1 MDALILL
8 LFIVLVICIA
18 VGAFFMVRPLLWS
31 SPISVVT
38 PDTST
43 IGQSTLTISSSS
55 SMTSPMTSVFSKTS
69 PTSTIS
75 STISSTSSPSSNNN
89 DIQNRV
95 SATLSSR
102 SKADA
107 EHKFP
112 FVSQGADWEYTDSSK
127 WTSGFFPALALIT
140 DVKDKTAIES
150 LLQVLETEKTN
161 DSSHDVGFKVFLP
174 FRLAMDKIP
183 ANKDKYR
190 NIIFTAAATLATLYN
205 PKIGMTRSWTN
216 NTYGEFPVI
225 VDNLMNLE
233 LLLWAGQNKPE
244 PKWID
249 MANSHFARTIKDFV
263 QPDTDGCVYHRI
275 SYKPDGT
282 IDERSGIPQGFSDK
296 SSVWTRGLAWT
307 VYGFTMAYRYT
318 KKPEYLTFAEKVL
331 KCYMANVGSDN
342 VPIFDYKATGSAATI
357 KDSSAAAII
366 ASALAELHTFVPTGK
381 YKEKA
386 NAIVSSLRN
395 NYWSANGPF
404 LLIHVCD
411 HFQNDRT
418 DVSAIY
424 ADYYFAEAVKRLI

>member
-1 MDALILL
+1 MSALLIL
-8 LFIVLVICIA
+8 FSMLVIGIVIA
-18 VGAFFMVRPLLWS
+18 AFFLLRPLWS
-31 SPISVVT
+31 GSWSLNPIPNITDTITETTGTPSVL
-38 PDTST
+38 
-43 IGQSTLTISSSS
+43 IQ
-55 SMTSPMTSVFSKTS
+55 
-69 PTSTIS
+69 PTSIT
-75 STISSTSSPSSNNN
+75 TSSPVLHTTSPPQPPPPPPPPNTN
-89 DIQNRV
+89 DDIKNRV
-95 SATLSSR
+95 IATLSSR

-112 FVSQGADWEYTDSSK
+112 YVSQGADWEYTDSSK

-140 DVKDKTAIES
+140 DVNDKSSIES

-161 DSSHDVGFKVFLP
+161 ASSHDVGFKVFLP

-183 ANKDKYR
+183 ANKDKYKD
-190 NIIFTAAATLATLYN
+190 IILTAAATLATLYN
-205 PKIGMTRSWTN
+205 AKIGMTRSWTN

-244 PKWID
+244 PKWVD

-282 IDERSGIPQGFSDK
+282 IEERSGIPQGFSDK

-318 KKPEYLTFAEKVL
+318 KKQEYLTFAEKVL

-342 VPIFDYKATGSAATI
+342 VPIFDYKATGTAASI

-381 YKEKA
+381 YKDKA
-386 NAIVSSLRN
+386 NTIVSSLRN

-404 LLIHVCD
+404 ILIHVCD
-411 HFQNDRT
+411 HFQNDKT
-418 DVSAIY
+418 DMSAIY
-424 ADYYFAEAVKRLI
+424 ADYYFVEAVKRLETL

>member
-1 MDALILL
+1 MSALLILFIMLAIGIVIAALFL
-8 LFIVLVICIA
+8 L
-18 VGAFFMVRPLLWS
+18 RPLWS
-31 SPISVVT
+31 PSWSLNPIPNITDTIKETTDTPSVL
-38 PDTST
+38 
-43 IGQSTLTISSSS
+43 IQ
-55 SMTSPMTSVFSKTS
+55 
-69 PTSTIS
+69 PTSTI
-75 STISSTSSPSSNNN
+75 TTSSPVLHPTASPSPPRPPPPPPN
-89 DIQNRV
+89 DDLKNRV

-102 SKADA
+102 SKADT

-112 FVSQGADWEYTDSSK
+112 FVSQGVDWEYTDSSK

-140 DVKDKTAIES
+140 DVNDKASIES

-161 DSSHDVGFKVFLP
+161 DKSHDVGFKVFLP

-183 ANKDKYR
+183 ENKDKYKD
-190 NIIFTAAATLATLYN
+190 IVFTAAATLATLYN
-205 PKIGMTRSWTN
+205 AKIGMTRSWTN

-244 PKWID
+244 PEWMD
-249 MANSHFARTIKDFV
+249 MANSHLARTIKDFV

-282 IDERSGIPQGFSDK
+282 IEERSGIPQGFSDK

-318 KKPEYLTFAEKVL
+318 KKQEYLNFAEKVL

-342 VPIFDYKATGSAATI
+342 VPIFDYKATGTAASI

-366 ASALAELHTFVPTGK
+366 ASALAELHTFVPTRK
-381 YKEKA
+381 YKDKA
-386 NAIVSSLRN
+386 NTIVSSLRN
-395 NYWSANGPF
+395 NYWSASGPF

-424 ADYYFAEAVKRLI
+424 ADYYFAEAVKRLETL